1 MNEKKRRKL
10 RKFVIFRPAQDLSRM
25 FAGQSSTHETNSLH
39 WPLTYAE
46 SKVLCNYETDQAEL
60 SKETVTRIIHQDST
74 LSCPSRDCLW
84 SSLQDAQADC
94 FKFNSWR
101 QIFNLT
107 YTSHISVLRLA
118 PWALTVPFVSPD
130 YLMSKTKK
138 SNAMITFL
146 FY

>member
-1 MNEKKRRKL
+1 MNEKERRKL

-74 LSCPSRDCLW
+74 LHAPRETVYDHHYRMLKQTVSSSTAEDRFSISCTHLIYQSCD
-84 SSLQDAQADC
+84 
-94 FKFNSWR
+94 
-101 QIFNLT
+101 
-107 YTSHISVLRLA
+107 
-118 PWALTVPFVSPD
+118 
-130 YLMSKTKK
+130 
-138 SNAMITFL
+138 
-146 FY
+146 

>member
-1 MNEKKRRKL
+1 MNEKERRKL
-10 RKFVIFRPAQDLSRM
+10 RKFVIFRSAQDLSRM

-74 LSCPSRDCLW
+74 LMPLERLSMIIITGCSSRLFQAQQLKTDFQSHVHILYI
-84 SSLQDAQADC
+84 SLATDTMSLDSPFC
-94 FKFNSWR
+94 FSR
-101 QIFNLT
+101 C
-107 YTSHISVLRLA
+107 
-118 PWALTVPFVSPD
+118 
-130 YLMSKTKK
+130 LMSKKRKK